1 MHALPV
7 SLIWPSFLSDAYLRL
22 GRALRSL
29 FPILVNFGC
38 RAVRRLG
45 RRARGRWHFAK
56 VIQTLYKLVMIV
68 RLAVQTKGLFTPS
81 LDRAG
86 RRTGG
91 VALTPPAPPHPA
103 GARSRHATVANHV
116 LLLHHSPPS
125 KAALH
130 SVLSWLTRLFHP
142 SMSCTGADL
151 LYCSTKLC
159 STYVCSR
166 GWAFGWVSWAHTNRQ
181 KYGRQAY

>member
-1 MHALPV
+1 MFPSVTSLKIPNVYSFMHSLPV

-38 RAVRRLG
+38 RAVRGLG

-81 LDRAG
+81 LGRAG
-86 RRTGG
+86 GRAGWHLRRRCGR
-91 VALTPPAPPHPA
+91 
-103 GARSRHATVANHV
+103 ARSRHATVANHV
-116 LLLHHSPPS
+116 LLLHHSLPPPR
-125 KAALH
+125 LH

-151 LYCSTKLC
+151 LYCSTRLC
-159 STYVCSR
+159 STYVVGAELWMGVLST
-166 GWAFGWVSWAHTNRQ
+166 H
-181 KYGRQAY
+181 K

>member
-1 MHALPV
+1 MLNILLFGSWWQCAEDPV

-38 RAVRRLG
+38 RAVRGLG

-68 RLAVQTKGLFTPS
+68 RLAVQTKGLFTPFS
-81 LDRAG
+81 GPSSQA
-86 RRTGG
+86 GG
-91 VALTPPAPPHPA
+91 VALTSLPPLRARTRGTPPLPTTCFYCTIAPPP
-103 GARSRHATVANHV
+103 R
-116 LLLHHSPPS
+116 
-125 KAALH
+125 LH

-151 LYCSTKLC
+151 LYCSTRLC
-159 STYVCSR
+159 STYVVGAGLWMGVLST
-166 GWAFGWVSWAHTNRQ
+166 H
-181 KYGRQAY
+181 K

>member
-1 MHALPV
+1 MLNILLFGSWWQCAEDPV

-38 RAVRRLG
+38 RAVRGLG

-81 LDRAG
+81 LG
-86 RRTGG
+86 RGRGG
-91 VALTPPAPPHPA
+91 TYAAAAAA
-103 GARSRHATVANHV
+103 GARARGTPSLPTTCFYCTIA
-116 LLLHHSPPS
+116 PPPR
-125 KAALH
+125 LH

-151 LYCSTKLC
+151 LYCSTRLC
-159 STYVCSR
+159 STYVVGAELWMGVLST
-166 GWAFGWVSWAHTNRQ
+166 H
-181 KYGRQAY
+181 K

>member
-1 MHALPV
+1 MLNILLFGSWWQCAGDPV

-38 RAVRRLG
+38 RAVRQGLG
-45 RRARGRWHFAK
+45 RRARGRWHFAAK

-81 LDRAG
+81 LGRAG

-91 VALTPPAPPHPA
+91 AHGTYAAGAAGQRACGTPPFPTTCFYCTIAP
-103 GARSRHATVANHV
+103 
-116 LLLHHSPPS
+116 SP
-125 KAALH
+125 
-130 SVLSWLTRLFHP
+130 RRC
-142 SMSCTGADL
+142 CTQYSAD
-151 LYCSTKLC
+151 
-159 STYVCSR
+159 
-166 GWAFGWVSWAHTNRQ
+166 
-181 KYGRQAY
+181 

>member
-1 MHALPV
+1 MLNILLFGSWWQCAEDPV

-91 VALTPPAPPHPA
+91 VALTPPPPALRARARGTPPLPTTCFYCTIAPPP
-103 GARSRHATVANHV
+103 RR
-116 LLLHHSPPS
+116 
-125 KAALH
+125 
-130 SVLSWLTRLFHP
+130 R
-142 SMSCTGADL
+142 CTQYSAD
-151 LYCSTKLC
+151 
-159 STYVCSR
+159 
-166 GWAFGWVSWAHTNRQ
+166 
-181 KYGRQAY
+181 